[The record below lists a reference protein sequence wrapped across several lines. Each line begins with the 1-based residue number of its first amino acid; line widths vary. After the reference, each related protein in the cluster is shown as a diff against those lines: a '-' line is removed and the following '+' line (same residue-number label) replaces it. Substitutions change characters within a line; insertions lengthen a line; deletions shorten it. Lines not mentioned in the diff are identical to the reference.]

1 MRSWYH
7 HSPRRMLA
15 IALALLML
23 LSATAVAESVK
34 AVVNTSSA
42 KLYKSASTSSDS
54 VKLSKGVK
62 VTVSA
67 VKNGWAKVKV
77 NGVTGYMKTSALSS
91 ADKASSNSASGDKS
105 WKSKVV
111 AIKWFDGGSHVLKKG
126 HYGYI
131 YDIKSGYTIKIYRM
145 GGVNHADIEPAT
157 AADAQKLKKLG
168 SSWDPRPVIL
178 SAGGKYVAASINT
191 KAHGDQTITTN
202 GYDGQICLHMV
213 GSKTHGGDAVRADH
227 QECILKAYKWAH
239 G

>member
-1 MRSWYH
+1 MLRRLQKLLCMVLVVLLVVSMA
-7 HSPRRMLA
+7 SP
-15 IALALLML
+15 ALAK
-23 LSATAVAESVK
+23 SVK
-34 AVVNTSSA
+34 AKVKTSSA
-42 KLYKSASTSSDS
+42 KFYSRASTSSAS
-54 VKLSKGVK
+54 VSIKKGTALT
-62 VTVSA
+62 VTA
-67 VKNGWAKVKV
+67 VKSGWAKVKC
-77 NGVTGYMKTSALSS
+77 GKVTGYMKTSALSS